1 MSTRRLTTVSC
12 DTPIEQVVEIIRR
25 DGAVAICNFVS
36 EETLEVSYRG
46 PGQLSGR
53 YPCGMDPYFAGTQ
66 TRRTA
71 RILAKKRLRRG
82 SGTEP
87 LFLETAKQV
96 LQTPTHVWVGNDRVE
111 ITPDIQLS
119 MTQAIQIGPG
129 QGLQPLHRDDATSLW
144 RHPRVWS
151 RGSLAAHAGD
161 YRLHRRERR
170 DAGHSWQSSMG

>member
-1 MSTRRLTTVSC
+1 MTTVSC

-36 EETLEVSYRG
+36 EETLKSLTEDLDSYLG
-46 PGQLSGR
+46 VT
-53 YPCGMDPYFAGTQ
+53 PCGMDPYFAGTQ

-71 RILAKKRLRRG
+71 RILAKSDSAVEVALN
-82 SGTEP
+82 P

-144 RHPRVWS
+144 RHPQYGRE
-151 RGSLAAHAGD
+151 A
-161 YRLHRRERR
+161 RLQLMLGVGEQ
-170 DAGHSWQSSMG
+170 WN

>member
-25 DGAVAICNFVS
+25 DGAVAISNFVS

-71 RILAKKRLRRG
+71 RILAKSDSAVEVALNPCSSRRQSRYCRLPPMSGRERSGRDHARYPTEHDPGHTDRAWTRSSTPASRRCHFALAA
-82 SGTEP
+82 S
-87 LFLETAKQV
+87 A
-96 LQTPTHVWVGNDRVE
+96 
-111 ITPDIQLS
+111 
-119 MTQAIQIGPG
+119 
-129 QGLQPLHRDDATSLW
+129 
-144 RHPRVWS
+144 VWS